1 MKMIASNSCQKVP
14 ASMRWWLARGREDG
28 GGAPLRG
35 VRVESYRSSLPRRL
49 SRCDKM
55 ASVDGFTAGAI
66 NSACA
71 VVCHVNMA
79 LSDG

>member
-1 MKMIASNSCQKVP
+1 
-14 ASMRWWLARGREDG
+14 MRWWLARGREDG

-55 ASVDGFTAGAI
+55 ASVDGGSLLVLVLVLLYAI
-66 NSACA
+66 ERSIAE
-71 VVCHVNMA
+71 
-79 LSDG
+79 SDNW